1 MSTLEKPIIFERGVS
16 EDHRGSLEYYNNLSL
31 DEFKRFYI
39 VRNPKRGTV
48 RAWHGHKVESKLI
61 KVLQGIFIVCL
72 IKIDNREKPSKNI
85 EILEYEFNNDSGLIY
100 VPPGYANGAMNVAS
114 DSEIM
119 YFSNL
124 SLEESAK
131 DDIRFKSNYWDPWEK
146 YSPEIYE

>member
-1 MSTLEKPIIFERGVS
+1 M
-16 EDHRGSLEYYNNLSL
+16 
-31 DEFKRFYI
+31 
-39 VRNPKRGTV
+39 
-48 RAWHGHKVESKLI
+48 
-61 KVLQGIFIVCL
+61 
-72 IKIDNREKPSKNI
+72 
-85 EILEYEFNNDSGLIY
+85 EYEFNNDSGLIY

>member
-1 MSTLEKPIIFERGVS
+1 MSTSEKPIIFERGVS
-16 EDHRGSLEYYNNLSL
+16 EDHRGSLEYYNDLEL

-61 KVLQGIFIVCL
+61 KVIKGVFILCL
-72 IKIDNREKPSKNI
+72 IEIDNWEKPSKNI
-85 EILEYEFNNDSGLIY
+85 EILEYEFDNDSGLIY

-124 SLEESAK
+124 SLEAVSYTHLRAHET
-131 DDIRFKSNYWDPWEK
+131 
-146 YSPEIYE
+146 

>member
-1 MSTLEKPIIFERGVS
+1 MCIR
-16 EDHRGSLEYYNNLSL
+16 D
-31 DEFKRFYI
+31 
-39 VRNPKRGTV
+39 RNY
-48 RAWHGHKVESKLI
+48 SKL
-61 KVLQGIFIVCL
+61 KVSSDKLLETFI
-72 IKIDNREKPSKNI
+72 
-85 EILEYEFNNDSGLIY
+85 
-100 VPPGYANGAMNVAS
+100 S

>member
-1 MSTLEKPIIFERGVS
+1 
-16 EDHRGSLEYYNNLSL
+16 
-31 DEFKRFYI
+31 
-39 VRNPKRGTV
+39 
-48 RAWHGHKVESKLI
+48 
-61 KVLQGIFIVCL
+61 
-72 IKIDNREKPSKNI
+72 
-85 EILEYEFNNDSGLIY
+85 
-100 VPPGYANGAMNVAS
+100 MNVAS